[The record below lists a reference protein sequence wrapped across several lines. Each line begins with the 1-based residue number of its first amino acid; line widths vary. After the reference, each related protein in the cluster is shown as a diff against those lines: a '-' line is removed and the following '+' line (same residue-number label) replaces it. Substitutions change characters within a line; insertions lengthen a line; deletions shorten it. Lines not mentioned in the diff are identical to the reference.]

1 MANEQNLQPSNVNHT
16 FTPEETLKGIQRSIE
31 VRQEKSRMKKILK
44 ECMKMKSQN
53 KKYKDLPMEYSIT
66 LGLLE
71 GAENGN
77 ARNYET
83 IVTMLGETPN
93 LIQEE
98 ERETPSIEINVV
110 DNSDL
115 EKIMYDKRK
124 E

>member
-1 MANEQNLQPSNVNHT
+1 MANEQNLQPGNVNHT
-16 FTPEETLKGIQRSIE
+16 FTPEETLKGVQRSIE

-83 IVTMLGETPN
+83 IVTMLGEAHN

-98 ERETPSIEINVV
+98 RETQSIEINVV